1 MSNKDIKNS
10 VRALLKY
17 IKVSMKWIIEIQN
30 ISEILVRILLNIII
44 IKKKTNYGNGLNI
57 NGM

>member
-30 ISEILVRILLNIII
+30 ISEILVRILSNII
-44 IKKKTNYGNGLNI
+44 IKKKNEQWQWS
-57 NGM
+57 